1 MEKNEPKVM
10 QIPYENTEIIYT
22 NKYKPT
28 IIQFE
33 SIIDQNKFI
42 NWFSIDKPW
51 KIHTK
56 YKIYIPIN
64 KIKHIGNITKIKN

>member
-1 MEKNEPKVM
+1 M

-33 SIIDQNKFI
+33 SIVDQNKFI
-42 NWFSIDKPW
+42 NWFSIEHPW
-51 KIHTK
+51 KTNIK